1 MCLKQRTA
9 AEFHSILC
17 RSKDKVAAELVGT
30 AGDVFFWSEAQ
41 YEKRELGVLSSLNYW
56 WSSFE
61 QAVSTS
67 GG

>member
-30 AGDVFFWSEAQ
+30 AGDVFFLE
-41 YEKRELGVLSSLNYW
+41 
-56 WSSFE
+56 
-61 QAVSTS
+61 
-67 GG
+67 